1 MEDAKI
7 LEILFSW
14 KTYLKQKNL
23 IKREIQTKIIKS
35 MGKEVIDI
43 IGIRR
48 SGKSSLL
55 NLLIK
60 QLDLK
65 DSLILYVNFDDPMFA
80 NFLDL
85 NLLEKIW
92 DVYRININPDEKP
105 FIFFD
110 EIQVIPKWEKWVKKI
125 RDLEIAHVFIT
136 GSSSKLLSR
145 EYGTSL
151 TGRHITQVLFPLSFK
166 EFLRFKNFKIPKN
179 KADIYNKKIWLRKH
193 FQEFL
198 INGGFPEFVLSENIE
213 LLKNYFEDILYKDVI
228 IRHQIRDVNLLRKIA
243 NYCLTNISQSLSYNS
258 LKNLFK
264 ISLDTARAYLSY
276 IEESFMIFQVSIFS
290 YSLKIQEVNPKKVY
304 CIDNGLRN
312 AISFKFSKDEGK
324 LAENLIFIELKR
336 RGKEIYYWKGKNEVD
351 FIVKEIDDSLKAL
364 NITYTDEIT
373 KREIE
378 GLKEFKE
385 KFSSQVTKLIILT
398 KNIEKKKNGIV
409 YIPIWKWLLSSED
422 IV

>member
-1 MEDAKI
+1 
-7 LEILFSW
+7 
-14 KTYLKQKNL
+14 
-23 IKREIQTKIIKS
+23 
-35 MGKEVIDI
+35 
-43 IGIRR
+43 
-48 SGKSSLL
+48 
-55 NLLIK
+55 
-60 QLDLK
+60 
-65 DSLILYVNFDDPMFA
+65 
-80 NFLDL
+80 
-85 NLLEKIW
+85 
-92 DVYRININPDEKP
+92 INPDEKP

-110 EIQVIPKWEKWVKKI
+110 EIQVIPKWEKWVRKI
-125 RDLEIAHVFIT
+125 RDLEIAHIFIT

-166 EFLRFKNFKIPKN
+166 EYLRFKNFKIPKN
-179 KADIYNKKIWLRKH
+179 EADIHDKKIWLRKH

-228 IRHQIRDVNLLRKIA
+228 LRHEIRDVNLLRKIA
-243 NYCLTNISQSLSYNS
+243 NYCLTNLSQSLSYNS

-264 ISLDTARAYLSY
+264 ISLDTARSYLSY
-276 IEESFMIFQVSIFS
+276 LEESFMIFQVSIFS

-351 FIVKEIDDSLKAL
+351 FIVKERDDSLKAL

-385 KFSSQVTKLIILT
+385 KFSSQVVKLIILT

-409 YIPIWKWLLSSED
+409 YIPIWKWLISSED